1 MEEEKK
7 DVKKVQGAK
16 IKKKSEF
23 QKIIEAFVPETKVD
37 VKGEVLKSVVVP
49 TLKKMLGDM
58 VNEGLDMWLYGSGGG
73 QRRSSSSSSTSR
85 INYSRISTD
94 DYKPLGTTK
103 PVESDSP
110 RGDFGYAWFPTR
122 GKAEIAFNDL
132 SAAAENS
139 KLITVADLYS
149 VAGIESDNYQI
160 NKYGWESSDFLAQG
174 KVAKALDGGFY
185 IKLPRPYKI

>member
-23 QKIIEAFVPETKVD
+23 QKIIEAFVPESKAD

-58 VNEGLDMWLYGSGGG
+58 VNEGLDMWLYGSGGSG
-73 QRRSSSSSSTSR
+73 RRRSSGENSR

-94 DYKPLGTTK
+94 DYKPLGSSKKT
-103 PVESDSP
+103 ESEGPS
-110 RGDFGYAWFPTR
+110 RDFGYAWFPTR

-139 KLITVADLYS
+139 KYISVADLYS

-160 NKYGWESSDFLAQG
+160 NKYGWESSDFLSQA
-174 KVAKALDGGFY
+174 KVAHSLDGGFY